1 MKKAITIWLA
11 TRGRQISFLNRE
23 HEFFVTQILHLE
35 EQFKCIQYVKQT
47 REAIENDAQTFLETR
62 TKLRII

>member
-11 TRGRQISFLNRE
+11 TRGKQIYFLNRE
-23 HEFFVTQILHLE
+23 HEFFVTQKLHLE
-35 EQFKCIQYVKQT
+35 EQFKCIQYLKQT